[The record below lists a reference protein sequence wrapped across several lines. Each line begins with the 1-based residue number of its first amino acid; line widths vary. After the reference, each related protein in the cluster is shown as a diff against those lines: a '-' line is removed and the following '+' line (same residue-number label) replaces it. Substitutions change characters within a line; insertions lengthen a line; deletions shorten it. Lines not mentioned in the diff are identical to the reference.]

1 MIPEPKQDNTLMIIG
16 GLIIILIIALGAYI
30 LMTPKDYTVEE
41 TDGWVAEEGV
51 PLTPNATAIIIMPE
65 DCPDCASSLILLKNL
80 QSEWADLGTNVVESG
95 AIYDTSEEGRNMI
108 IRYDIE
114 KLPAL
119 VLQKEGQWDSRILS
133 TWLADIGT
141 VEDDGSLVQRE
152 VIPPYFDTT
161 TDTVR
166 GKVEFILL
174 TDNSC
179 TECYNVTLFASDLVN
194 MFGLNVKSSTIYD
207 LSSVEGNSIASQY
220 GITITPTFL
229 VSEDAGLYE
238 GFEDFWFRRDNT
250 QEEDEWYVFRDVPY
264 LGVTYLTISVNES
277 G

>member
-30 LMTPKDYTVEE
+30 LLTPKDYTAEE

-51 PLTPNATAIIIMPE
+51 ELTPNATAIIIMPE
-65 DCPDCASSLILLKNL
+65 ECPDCGSSLVLLKNL
-80 QSEWADLGTNVVESG
+80 QSDWADLGTNVVESG
-95 AIYDTSEEGRNMI
+95 VIYDTSEEGRNMI

-119 VLQKEGQWDSRILS
+119 VLRKEGQWDSRILS
-133 TWLADIGT
+133 TWLADIGS

-152 VIPPYFDTT
+152 VIPPYFDTS

-179 TECYNVTLFASDLVN
+179 RECYNVSLFASDLVN
-194 MFGLNVKSSTIYD
+194 MFGFNVKSSTTYD
-207 LSSVEGNSIASQY
+207 LSSVEGNAITYQY
-220 GITITPTFL
+220 DITAAPTFL

-238 GFEDFWFRRDNT
+238 GFDDFWFRRDNT
-250 QEEDEWYVFRDVPY
+250 QEEDGWHVFRDVQY
-264 LGVTYLTISVNES
+264 LGVQYLTVSANES